1 MDKRRMG
8 QAAVAAAV
16 VGAAAVA
23 VVALQAGGGASAGA
37 GRSARVQLHDVNGA
51 DVGTVYVIDRR
62 DGAQVRVDLHLDP
75 AAAAT
80 DTYHGF
86 HVHAN
91 DDPANG
97 EGCIAGPAAA
107 PTTWFTSVDGHW
119 KTAGQSHSAHLGDL
133 ASVYVT
139 SDGTA
144 EAQFTTQRFRAA
156 DLAGRAIVL
165 HAGPDNFG
173 NVPVGAAA
181 SQYTANSADATTA
194 TANTGNA
201 GARIACGVVG

>member
-1 MDKRRMG
+1 MEKKRMV
-8 QAAVAAAV
+8 QAAVAVAV
-16 VGAAAVA
+16 LGATAVA
-23 VVALQAGGGASAGA
+23 VGALQAGGGASAES

-51 DVGTVYVIDRR
+51 DVGTVHFIDRR
-62 DGAQVRVDLHLDP
+62 DGVQVRVDLHLD
-75 AAAAT
+75 AATAAT

-97 EGCIAGPAAA
+97 DGCIADPASA

-119 KTAGQSHSAHLGDL
+119 KTGGQSHAAHLGDL

-139 SDGTA
+139 TDGTA

-156 DLAGRAIVL
+156 DLAGRAVIL

-173 NVPVGAAA
+173 NVPVGTAAN
-181 SQYTANSADATTA
+181 QYSANSAEATTA

-201 GARIACGVVG
+201 GARIACGVVE